1 VGHRTLDQQFD
12 NAISG
17 QRFYALLLGVFAGL
31 ALILAGVGIY
41 GVLSYLV
48 GQRTREIGIR
58 MALGANSASVL
69 RNVLGRG
76 FALVGTGL
84 AIGLG
89 VSLGMT
95 RLIGGLLYQVEASDP
110 VTFVAAIFVLAAV
123 ALIACWIPAV
133 RATKVDPIVALRY
146 E

>member
-1 VGHRTLDQQFD
+1 
-12 NAISG
+12 
-17 QRFYALLLGVFAGL
+17 
-31 ALILAGVGIY
+31 
-41 GVLSYLV
+41 
-48 GQRTREIGIR
+48 
-58 MALGANSASVL
+58 MALGANSGNVL

-95 RLIGGLLYQVEASDP
+95 RLIGGLLYQVGAADP
-110 VTFVAAIFVLAAV
+110 VTFAAAIFVLAVV
-123 ALIACWIPAV
+123 ALIACWIPAL